1 MACAMKWRLCE
12 GRVTMETKS
21 RLTAVVALAL
31 ASLASPAWAKDRGY
45 EAQVSAGGGVS
56 GFITDAADQTKVG
69 GAWDVRVRLRT
80 PILLGAEIGY
90 VGTANGVSDRMAAS
104 APNGIIL
111 GDGVEVNA
119 VLSVLPHDPLIDPY
133 VFAGAGYTRFSLVNE
148 TTFNPSVVRD
158 KDNAFVL
165 PSGAGLALR
174 LADNFLVD
182 ARFTYRAVFDDGMI
196 FTKGPGTDAVNMSQW
211 GATARVAYAF

>member
-1 MACAMKWRLCE
+1 MKS
-12 GRVTMETKS
+12 KS
-21 RLTAVVALAL
+21 RLASGIALAL
-31 ASLASPAWAKDRGY
+31 VALTSPAFAKDRGY
-45 EAQVSAGGGVS
+45 EAQVSAGGGVA
-56 GFITDAADQTKVG
+56 GFITDASDQTKVG

-80 PILLGAEIGY
+80 PLPIGAEIGY
-90 VGTANGVSDRMAAS
+90 VGTANGVSDRMAVN

-119 VLSVLPHDPLIDPY
+119 VLSLLPHDPLVDPY
-133 VFAGAGYTRFSLVNE
+133 VFVGGGYTRFSLVNE
-148 TTFNPSVVRD
+148 TTYNPTVLRKSD
-158 KDNAFVL
+158 DAFVL

-174 LADNFLVD
+174 LTDSLIAD

-196 FTKGPGTDAVNMSQW
+196 FTKGPGADALNMSQW